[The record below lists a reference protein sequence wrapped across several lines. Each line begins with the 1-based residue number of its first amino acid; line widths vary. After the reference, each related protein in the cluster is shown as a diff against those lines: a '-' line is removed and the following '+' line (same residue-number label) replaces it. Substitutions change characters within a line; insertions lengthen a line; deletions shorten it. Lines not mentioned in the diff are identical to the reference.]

1 MRTRFL
7 YGLGL
12 GLIGLGLL
20 TSLGGCHVPN
30 PRHGIV
36 FRGDWTLELNRVP
49 WMAERGGDSYQQP
62 FTSCDSCQSE
72 TNIGISE
79 VCDDNTCVAHNCN
92 PGLGCSVKPCL
103 SQSLPAPQMS
113 NASSGGGHSRFFPV
127 PTRPAFSPRAV
138 GPRGGGTNSIGQ
150 ASIPAG
156 QPGSRTIS
164 LSLSLPNPDEAADL
178 PGPGLKIIPGPKVVP
193 SPTESNPTPTPGP
206 KVTDL
211 R

>member
-1 MRTRFL
+1 MRARFL

-49 WMAERGGDSYQQP
+49 WMAERVGGSYQQP
-62 FTSCDSCQSE
+62 STSCDSCQSE
-72 TNIGISE
+72 TNIGRSE
-79 VCDDNTCVAHNCN
+79 VCDDDMCIAQNCN
-92 PGLGCSVKPCL
+92 PGLGCLVKPCL

-113 NASSGGGHSRFFPV
+113 NAPTGGGHSRFFPV
-127 PTRPAFSPRAV
+127 PTRPAFSRRAAV
-138 GPRGGGTNSIGQ
+138 PRGGGTNSIGQ
-150 ASIPAG
+150 VSISDG
-156 QPGSRTIS
+156 QPGSLTIS
-164 LSLSLPNPDEAADL
+164 PSLSLPNPDETANL
-178 PGPGLKIIPGPKVVP
+178 PGPRLKRIPGPEIVSP
-193 SPTESNPTPTPGP
+193 PTESNPAPTPGP

>member
-1 MRTRFL
+1 MQIVFVPCAWTRLRGKLTKRKCQWGVTVRTRFL

-30 PRHGIV
+30 PRHGII

-62 FTSCDSCQSE
+62 STPCDSCPSVGDSCQSE
-72 TNIGISE
+72 RSKANMAPGISE
-79 VCDDNTCVAHNCN
+79 VCDGDNCN
-92 PGLGCSVKPCL
+92 PALHCVVKPCL
-103 SQSLPAPQMS
+103 SQSFPAPYPPQMS
-113 NASSGGGHSRFFPV
+113 KAPSGGGHSRFFPV
-127 PTRPAFSPRAV
+127 PTRPAFSRRAV

-150 ASIPAG
+150 VPIPVG
-156 QPGSRTIS
+156 QSGSLTIS
-164 LSLSLPNPDEAADL
+164 S
-178 PGPGLKIIPGPKVVP
+178 
-193 SPTESNPTPTPGP
+193 
-206 KVTDL
+206 